1 MLPARSNTLGH
12 RNVQGLAVQP
22 GTGRVYSVEQGTSV
36 DDEVNLL
43 TPGGNYGYRPDRLP
57 GTYDESVPMT
67 DPCECRERLRRCG
80 VRVARRWLPPALP
93 SPVELHGVPGT
104 VRS

>member
-1 MLPARSNTLGH
+1 MHINADGTPAAGNPNASSPVYTLGH

-43 TPGGNYGYRPDRLP
+43 TPGGITVTARIGFPERTTN
-57 GTYDESVPMT
+57 
-67 DPCECRERLRRCG
+67 PCR
-80 VRVARRWLPPALP
+80 
-93 SPVELHGVPGT
+93 
-104 VRS
+104 